1 MAIYLDYNATAPLH
15 PQALAKMQEWQLLPA
30 NPSSVHG
37 FGRAAKKQL
46 EDARKII
53 AESISAWPN
62 EIIFTGSGT
71 EANATALRGFP
82 DRRLLV
88 SAIEHS
94 SVLSLQGGVAD
105 VAIQKNKDWIA
116 SASPRNDEIIQV
128 DANGIINLAELEQK
142 LAADSKPALVSVML
156 ANNETGVIQPIAEVA
171 AICKKY
177 GALLHCDAVQALGK
191 ISVDFSLLGADM
203 LTISAHKAGGA
214 LGAAALVIKNS
225 ISIRPLLT
233 GGGQELGRR
242 AGTENIAAI
251 SAFAAAVEAIDF
263 AKMQKL
269 RTWLDA
275 MEKQMLQAG
284 GVVFGGDAQRLPN
297 TSCVAMPYVGN
308 EVQLIDFD
316 LNNYAVSA
324 GSACSSGRI
333 EKSHVLLA
341 MGVAPELAACA
352 IRVSA
357 GWNTTEDEIK
367 KFTESWLR
375 LAGRLVKK

>member
-15 PQALAKMQEWQLLPA
+15 PKALAKMQEWQLLPA

-233 GGGQELGRR
+233 GGGQELG
-242 AGTENIAAI
+242 
-251 SAFAAAVEAIDF
+251 
-263 AKMQKL
+263 
-269 RTWLDA
+269 
-275 MEKQMLQAG
+275 
-284 GVVFGGDAQRLPN
+284 
-297 TSCVAMPYVGN
+297 
-308 EVQLIDFD
+308 
-316 LNNYAVSA
+316 
-324 GSACSSGRI
+324 
-333 EKSHVLLA
+333 
-341 MGVAPELAACA
+341 
-352 IRVSA
+352 
-357 GWNTTEDEIK
+357 
-367 KFTESWLR
+367 
-375 LAGRLVKK
+375 

>member
-71 EANATALRGFP
+71 EANVTVLRGFP

>member
-62 EIIFTGSGT
+62 EIIFIGSGT
-71 EANATALRGFP
+71 EANVTVLRGFP
-82 DRRLLV
+82 GRRLLV
-88 SAIEHS
+88 STIEHS
-94 SVLSLQGGVAD
+94 SVLKG
-105 VAIQKNKDWIA
+105 I
-116 SASPRNDEIIQV
+116 NDIIEV

-156 ANNETGVIQPIAEVA
+156 ANNEIGVIQPIAEVA

-191 ISVDFSLLGADM
+191 IPVDFSLLGADM
-203 LTISAHKAGGA
+203 LTISAHKTGGA
-214 LGAAALVIKNS
+214 LGAATLVIKNS

-251 SAFAAAVEAIDF
+251 SAFAAAVEVIDL

-269 RTWLDA
+269 RTWLDT
-275 MEKQMLQAG
+275 MEKQMLQVG
-284 GVVFGGDAQRLPN
+284 GVVFCGNAQRLPN

-352 IRVSA
+352 IRVSG

-375 LAGRLVKK
+375 LAGRLAKKPAL